1 MRFSK
6 NNKLKLDKTICVI
19 LPLIPSKIV
28 YSSSFVIESSR
39 PISITNAI
47 FSSTRCIRIA
57 KLFLSHCVLSYFS
70 IALRIFF
77 STNCSNIWPIF
88 LQSTFSF
95 WYSIKY
101 SRYLGT
107 ESKPNIFLLFS
118 ILEMTCF
125 EQLERIS
132 RTLSFSNLS
141 SSIYERSVNE
151 EKM

>member
-1 MRFSK
+1 MSYNTLSILSCLHNSFAARYSCISVSGNIKTSFVSLRMRFSK

-19 LPLIPSKIV
+19 LPFIPSKIV

-57 KLFLSHCVLSYFS
+57 KLFLSHCLLSYFS

-95 WYSIKY
+95 
-101 SRYLGT
+101 
-107 ESKPNIFLLFS
+107 
-118 ILEMTCF
+118 
-125 EQLERIS
+125 
-132 RTLSFSNLS
+132 
-141 SSIYERSVNE
+141 
-151 EKM
+151 